1 MGCIVSPRRGRVG
14 TTYIFFQYT
23 LPVLLRIA
31 VACQLARASASL
43 ARSAMISIK
52 GTRAPTLLAM
62 PRRRTSVRLKNTSS
76 EGHASMGDL
85 SRFGPPA
92 LTRSSLSFFRRS
104 FHLLRIPRDSV
115 MASVDGRVS
124 RKKCRNISISRS
136 GFRSCESGRRWG
148 RRGSGTE
155 QRFSVIVHHIPKLNY

>member
-115 MASVDGRVS
+115 MASVMGGCLGRNVGTFPFPDQVSARASLDEDGEDEEV
-124 RKKCRNISISRS
+124 
-136 GFRSCESGRRWG
+136 
-148 RRGSGTE
+148 E
-155 QRFSVIVHHIPKLNY
+155 QSNGLVL